1 MSTLTLVLVVL
12 LGFGGRWARR
22 VGAVRWIRGRLA
34 APKLASTDGLHV
46 RERVEVIQDLLGAQM
61 RRRQRMTGRA
71 RPETVSVGA
80 RGEVCRRRSR
90 APASESVRVRG
101 KEAIIARAS
110 PETVSVGAR
119 GKGALNYREAG
130 SERAFGAWA
139 ITNRDANP

>member
-1 MSTLTLVLVVL
+1 VSTLTLVLVVL

-80 RGEVCRRRSR
+80 RGMQ
-90 APASESVRVRG
+90 ASVQ
-101 KEAIIARAS
+101 
-110 PETVSVGAR
+110 GACIR
-119 GKGALNYREAG
+119 
-130 SERAFGAWA
+130 ERAGAEKRGHHRA
-139 ITNRDANP
+139 CQS